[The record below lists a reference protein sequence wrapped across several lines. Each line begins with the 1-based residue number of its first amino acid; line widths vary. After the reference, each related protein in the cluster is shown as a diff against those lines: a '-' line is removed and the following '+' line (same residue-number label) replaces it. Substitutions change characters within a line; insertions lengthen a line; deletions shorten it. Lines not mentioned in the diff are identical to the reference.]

1 MSYTVEFGD
10 TEFSVPIRYLD
21 LAPKGVGAQGMVWW
35 VKEEDLYTT
44 ALDKEWKETHVVI
57 IWMPYDES

>member
-10 TEFSVPIRYLD
+10 TEFSVPSRYLD

-35 VKEEDLYTT
+35 VKEEDLQ
-44 ALDKEWKETHVVI
+44 LMWSV
-57 IWMPYDES
+57 

>member
-21 LAPKGVGAQGMVWW
+21 LAPKGVGAQGMVW
-35 VKEEDLYTT
+35 
-44 ALDKEWKETHVVI
+44 
-57 IWMPYDES
+57 